1 MGDPARPFRA
11 ATQARGRRKA
21 SIGGRDFLPGW
32 AIHHRD
38 KEAFMK
44 AEENESPKSKPRLNI
59 PAGAMVIIPLRS
71 RVLFPPM
78 IMPVMVRRAE
88 RLHAVEETVR
98 QQLPIGFV
106 TQRDPNIDVPQPKDL
121 YGVGTAADV
130 LRMYTLPDG
139 QRQILVQG
147 RRRFEIAEFLETDPL
162 LIARVTMV
170 EEKVPHTK
178 EFEARILHLRQ
189 EAARALSLFPEPVNE
204 LRSMIERIEDPLSV
218 IDVVASTLD
227 LPSTEKQEILAILD
241 PEARAQRVSEKLARQ
256 IELLEL
262 SRKIG
267 DENKE
272 SIDKS
277 QRQYFLREQLKAIQ
291 KELGEEAGK
300 GSEVEEL
307 RKQIYE
313 AKMPPEVETEAL
325 KELAR
330 FERIPEMA
338 AEHSLLRTYLDWLV
352 ELPWS
357 VFSKEE
363 IDMRRAREIR
373 APTHYGLEK
382 VKKRIIEFLAVRKLM
397 PQGKSPILCLI
408 GPPGVGKTSLGQSI
422 ARAMNRKFVR
432 QSLGGVHDE
441 ADIRGHR
448 RTYIGALPGNI
459 IQGIRK
465 AGTRNPVFMLDEV
478 DKLSVS
484 FHGDPSAALLEVLD
498 PAQNATFQDHY
509 IALPFDLSQVLFIAT
524 ANVLDTIPS
533 PLRDRMEI
541 LELPGYIEE
550 DKLAIAKGYLV
561 PRQTAENGLKPENI
575 SFTDEAIREIIRSYT
590 REAGVRQLERE
601 LGAVCRSVAT
611 RIAEG
616 FNETITVKPE
626 SIPTYLGPQKFFNEI
641 ALRTSL
647 PGVATGLAW
656 TPFGGEILFVEATKM
671 AGDGKLLLTGQLGD
685 VMKESAQAALS
696 LVKSRAETLGIDS
709 DIFKKNDLHIHI
721 PAGAIPKDGPSAGV
735 TLFVALVSLLTGRRI
750 SKDVAMTGEISLRG
764 LVVPV
769 GGIKEKMLAAKRAG
783 ISCVLLPE
791 LNRKD
796 LEEIPPA
803 GRQGIRFEFLQT
815 ADEALRLAL
824 EPEAPGGFSP
834 GDRLAARPLS

>member
-1 MGDPARPFRA
+1 
-11 ATQARGRRKA
+11 
-21 SIGGRDFLPGW
+21 
-32 AIHHRD
+32 
-38 KEAFMK
+38 MK

-59 PAGAMVIIPLRS
+59 PEGAMVIIPLRN
-71 RVLFPPM
+71 RVLFPSM
-78 IMPVMVRRAE
+78 IMPVMVRRPE

-170 EEKVPHTK
+170 EEKVPQTK

-204 LRSMIERIEDPLSV
+204 LRSMIERIDDPLSL

-227 LPSTEKQEILAILD
+227 LPSAEKQEILAILD

-267 DENKE
+267 DQTKE
-272 SIDKS
+272 SMDKS

-291 KELGEEAGK
+291 KELGEEDGK

-307 RKQIYE
+307 RKKIYE
-313 AKMPPEVETEAL
+313 AKMPPEVEQEAL

-357 VFSKEE
+357 VSTKEE
-363 IDMRRAREIR
+363 IDLPKAREILD
-373 APTHYGLEK
+373 TDHYGLEK

-397 PQGKSPILCLI
+397 PEGKSPILCLV

-465 AGTRNPVFMLDEV
+465 AGSRNPVFMLDEV
-478 DKLSVS
+478 DKLSAS

-524 ANVLDTIPS
+524 ANVLDTVPG

-541 LELPGYIEE
+541 LELPGYTE
-550 DKLAIAKGYLV
+550 DEKLAIAKGYLV
-561 PRQTAENGLKPENI
+561 PRQISENGLKPEEI
-575 SFTDEAIREIIRSYT
+575 TFTDEAIREIIRSYT
-590 REAGVRQLERE
+590 REAGVRQLERQ
-601 LGAVCRSVAT
+601 LGAVCRSIAT
-611 RIAEG
+611 RVADG
-616 FNETITVKPE
+616 FQEAITVHKE
-626 SIPTYLGPQKFFNEI
+626 SLATYLGPQRFFNEI

-656 TPFGGEILFVEATKM
+656 TPFGGDILFIEATKM
-671 AGDGKLLLTGQLGD
+671 AGDGKLLLTGQLGN

-696 LVKSRAETLGIDS
+696 LVKSRAETLGIDP
-709 DIFKKNDLHIHI
+709 DVLKKSDLHIHI

-764 LVVPV
+764 LVLPV
-769 GGIKEKMLAAKRAG
+769 GGIKEKMLAARRAG

-791 LNRKD
+791 LNRRD
-796 LEEIPPA
+796 LEEIPVA
-803 GRQGIRFEFLQT
+803 GREGIRFEFLKT
-815 ADEALRLAL
+815 ADEALQLAL

-834 GDRLAARPLS
+834 GERLAARPLS

>member
-1 MGDPARPFRA
+1 
-11 ATQARGRRKA
+11 
-21 SIGGRDFLPGW
+21 
-32 AIHHRD
+32 
-38 KEAFMK
+38 MK
-44 AEENESPKSKPRLNI
+44 AEEKESPKSKQHLNI
-59 PAGAMVIIPLRS
+59 PEGAMVIIPLRN
-71 RVLFPPM
+71 RVLFPSM
-78 IMPVMVRRAE
+78 IMPVMVRRPE

-147 RRRFEIAEFLETDPL
+147 RRRFEIGEFLETDPL

-170 EEKVPHTK
+170 EEKAPQTK

-189 EAARALSLFPEPVNE
+189 EAARALSLFPEPMNE
-204 LRSMIERIEDPLSV
+204 LRSMIERIDDPLSV
-218 IDVVASTLD
+218 IDVIASTLD
-227 LPSTEKQEILAILD
+227 LPSAEKQEILAILD
-241 PEARAQRVSEKLARQ
+241 PETRAQKVSEKLARQ

-267 DENKE
+267 DETKE
-272 SIDKS
+272 SMDKS

-291 KELGEEAGK
+291 KELGEEDGK

-307 RKQIYE
+307 RKKLYE
-313 AKMPPEVETEAL
+313 AKMPPEVEKEAL

-338 AEHSLLRTYLDWLV
+338 AEHSLLRTYFDWLL

-357 VFSKEE
+357 VSTKEE
-363 IDMRRAREIR
+363 IDLPKAREILD
-373 APTHYGLEK
+373 TDHYGLEK

-397 PQGKSPILCLI
+397 PDGKSPILCLV

-465 AGTRNPVFMLDEV
+465 AGSKNPVFMLDEV
-478 DKLSVS
+478 DKLSAS

-524 ANVLDTIPS
+524 ANVLDTVPG

-541 LELPGYIEE
+541 LELPGYTE
-550 DKLAIAKGYLV
+550 DEKLAIAKGYLV
-561 PRQTAENGLKPENI
+561 PRQISENGLKPGEI
-575 SFTDEAIREIIRSYT
+575 AFTDEAIREIIRSYT
-590 REAGVRQLERE
+590 REAGVRQLERQ
-601 LGAVCRSVAT
+601 LGAVCRSIAT
-611 RIAEG
+611 RVADG
-616 FNETITVKPE
+616 FREAITVHKE
-626 SIPTYLGPQKFFNEI
+626 SLATYLGPQRFFNEI

-656 TPFGGEILFVEATKM
+656 TPFGGDILFIEATKM
-671 AGDGKLLLTGQLGD
+671 AGDGKLLLTGQLGN

-696 LVKSRAETLGIDS
+696 LVKSRAETLGIDP

-735 TLFVALVSLLTGRRI
+735 TLFVAIVSLLTGRRI

-764 LVVPV
+764 LVLPV
-769 GGIKEKMLAAKRAG
+769 GGIKEKMLAARRAG

-791 LNRKD
+791 LNRRD
-796 LEEIPPA
+796 LEEIPVA
-803 GRQGIRFEFLQT
+803 GREGIRFEFLKT
-815 ADEALRLAL
+815 ADEALQLAL

-834 GDRLAARPLS
+834 GERLAARSLS

>member
-1 MGDPARPFRA
+1 MN
-11 ATQARGRRKA
+11 T
-21 SIGGRDFLPGW
+21 
-32 AIHHRD
+32 
-38 KEAFMK
+38 E
-44 AEENESPKSKPRLNI
+44 AEEKESSKSKQRLNI
-59 PAGAMVIIPLRS
+59 PEGALVIIPMRN
-71 RVLFPPM
+71 RVLFPAM
-78 IMPVMVRRAE
+78 MMPLSVRSPSR
-88 RLHAVEETVR
+88 RHAVEEAVR
-98 QQLPIGFV
+98 QQVPIGFV
-106 TQRDPNIDVPQPKDL
+106 VQRDPNIEVPEPKDL
-121 YGVGTAADV
+121 YEVGTAADV
-130 LRMYTLPDG
+130 VRMFALPDG
-139 QRQILVQG
+139 QRQVLVQG
-147 RRRFEIAEFLETDPL
+147 RRRFEIGEFLETDPV

-170 EEKVPHTK
+170 EEKIPQTK

-189 EAARALSLFPEPVNE
+189 EATRALSLFPEPMNE
-204 LRSMIERIEDPLSV
+204 LRAMIERIEDPLSV
-218 IDVVASTLD
+218 IDMIASTLD
-227 LPSTEKQEILAILD
+227 LPTAEKQEILGILD
-241 PEARAQRVSEKLARQ
+241 PEARAQSVSEKLARQ

-262 SRKIG
+262 TKKIG
-267 DENKE
+267 AETKE
-272 SIDKS
+272 SMDKS

-291 KELGEEAGK
+291 KELGETDGK
-300 GSEVEEL
+300 DVEVEEL
-307 RKQIYE
+307 RKKLYD
-313 AKMPPEVETEAL
+313 AKMPPEVEKEAL

-330 FERIPEMA
+330 LERIPEA
-338 AEHSLLRTYLDWLV
+338 APEHSLLRTYFDWLV

-357 VFSKEE
+357 IFTEEE
-363 IDMRRAREIR
+363 IDLPKAREILD
-373 APTHYGLEK
+373 ADHYGLEK

-397 PQGKSPILCLI
+397 PHGKSPILCLV

-448 RTYIGALPGNI
+448 RTYVGALPGNI

-465 AGTRNPVFMLDEV
+465 AGSRNPVFMLDEV
-478 DKLSVS
+478 DKLSAS

-498 PAQNATFQDHY
+498 PSQNSTFQDHY
-509 IALPFDLSQVLFIAT
+509 LAVPFDLSQVLFIAT
-524 ANVLDTIPS
+524 ANVLDTVPG

-656 TPFGGEILFVEATKM
+656 TPFGGDILFVEATKM

-696 LVKSRAETLGIDS
+696 LVKSRTESLGIDP

-721 PAGAIPKDGPSAGV
+721 PAGAIPKDGPSAGI
-735 TLFVALVSLLTGRRI
+735 TLFVALVSLLTGQRI

-764 LVVPV
+764 LVLPV
-769 GGIKEKMLAAKRAG
+769 GGIKEKVLAAKRAG

-791 LNRKD
+791 LNRRD
-796 LEEIPPA
+796 MEEIPIS
-803 GRQGIRFEFLQT
+803 GREGIRFEFLKT
-815 ADEALRLAL
+815 ADQALLLAL

-834 GDRLAARPLS
+834 GERLAARSIS

>member
-1 MGDPARPFRA
+1 MNAE
-11 ATQARGRRKA
+11 AT
-21 SIGGRDFLPGW
+21 
-32 AIHHRD
+32 
-38 KEAFMK
+38 ET
-44 AEENESPKSKPRLNI
+44 PKSKARLNI
-59 PAGAMVIIPLRS
+59 PEGALVIISMRN
-71 RVLFPPM
+71 RVLFPAM
-78 IMPVMVRRAE
+78 MMPLSVRSPAR
-88 RLHAVEETVR
+88 RHAVEEAVR
-98 QQLPIGFV
+98 QQVPIGFV
-106 TQRDPNIDVPQPKDL
+106 VQRDPNIEVPEPKDL

-130 LRMYTLPDG
+130 VRMFALPDG
-139 QRQILVQG
+139 QRQVLVQG
-147 RRRFEIAEFLETDPL
+147 RRRFEIGEFLETDPV

-170 EEKVPHTK
+170 EEKIPQTK

-189 EAARALSLFPEPVNE
+189 EVARALSLFPEPMNE
-204 LRSMIERIEDPLSV
+204 LRAMIERIEDPLSV
-218 IDVVASTLD
+218 IDMIASTLD
-227 LPSTEKQEILAILD
+227 LPTAEKQEILGILD

-262 SRKIG
+262 SKKIG
-267 DENKE
+267 AETKE
-272 SIDKS
+272 SMDKS

-291 KELGEEAGK
+291 KELGETDGK
-300 GSEVEEL
+300 SVEVEEL
-307 RKQIYE
+307 RKKLYD
-313 AKMPPEVETEAL
+313 AKMPPEVEKEAL

-330 FERIPEMA
+330 LERIPEA
-338 AEHSLLRTYLDWLV
+338 APEHSLLRTYFDWLV

-357 VFSKEE
+357 IFTEEE
-363 IDMRRAREIR
+363 IDLPKAREILD
-373 APTHYGLEK
+373 ADHYGLEK

-397 PQGKSPILCLI
+397 PHGKSPILCLV

-448 RTYIGALPGNI
+448 RTYVGALPGNI

-465 AGTRNPVFMLDEV
+465 AGSRNPVFMLDEV
-478 DKLSVS
+478 DKLSAS

-498 PAQNATFQDHY
+498 PSQNSTFQDHY
-509 IALPFDLSQVLFIAT
+509 LAVPFDLSQVLFIAT
-524 ANVLDTIPS
+524 ANVLDTVPG

-626 SIPTYLGPQKFFNEI
+626 SIPTYLGPEKFFNEI

-656 TPFGGEILFVEATKM
+656 TPFGGDILFVEATKM

-764 LVVPV
+764 LVLPV

-783 ISCVLLPE
+783 ISSVLLPE
-791 LNRKD
+791 LNRRNM
-796 LEEIPPA
+796 EEIPPA
-803 GRQGIRFEFLQT
+803 AREGIRFEFLKT

-824 EPEAPGGFSP
+824 EPEAPSGFSP
-834 GDRLAARPLS
+834 GERLAARSIS

>member
-1 MGDPARPFRA
+1 MF
-11 ATQARGRRKA
+11 
-21 SIGGRDFLPGW
+21 
-32 AIHHRD
+32 
-38 KEAFMK
+38 
-44 AEENESPKSKPRLNI
+44 
-59 PAGAMVIIPLRS
+59 
-71 RVLFPPM
+71 
-78 IMPVMVRRAE
+78 
-88 RLHAVEETVR
+88 
-98 QQLPIGFV
+98 
-106 TQRDPNIDVPQPKDL
+106 
-121 YGVGTAADV
+121 
-130 LRMYTLPDG
+130 TLPDG

-147 RRRFEIAEFLETDPL
+147 RRRFEIGEYLETDPVF
-162 LIARVTMV
+162 IARVTMV
-170 EEKVPHTK
+170 EERIPETK

-189 EAARALSLFPEPVNE
+189 EAARALSLFPEPMNE
-204 LRSMIERIEDPLSV
+204 LRSMIERTEDPLTV
-218 IDVVASTLD
+218 IDMIASTLD
-227 LPSTEKQEILAILD
+227 LPSAEKQEILAILD

-267 DENKE
+267 DETKE
-272 SIDKS
+272 SMDKS

-291 KELGEEAGK
+291 KELGEEDGK
-300 GSEVEEL
+300 TVEVEEL
-307 RKQIYE
+307 RKKLYE
-313 AKMPPEVETEAL
+313 AKMPPEVEKEAL
-325 KELAR
+325 KELNR

-338 AEHSLLRTYLDWLV
+338 AEHSLIRTYFDWLV

-357 VFSKEE
+357 IFTKEE
-363 IDMRRAREIR
+363 IELPKAREILD
-373 APTHYGLEK
+373 ADHHGLEK

-397 PQGKSPILCLI
+397 PQGKSPILCLV

-448 RTYIGALPGNI
+448 RTYVGALPGNI

-465 AGTRNPVFMLDEV
+465 AGSRNPVFMLDEV
-478 DKLSVS
+478 DKLSAS
-484 FHGDPSAALLEVLD
+484 FHGNPSAALLEVLD

-509 IALPFDLSQVLFIAT
+509 LALPFDLSQVLFIAT
-524 ANVLDTIPS
+524 ANVLDTIPG

-561 PRQTAENGLKPENI
+561 PRQVAENGLKLEDIN
-575 SFTDEAIREIIRSYT
+575 FTDDAIREIIRSYT

-611 RIAEG
+611 RVAEG
-616 FNETITVKPE
+616 IKATITVDKG
-626 SIPTYLGPQKFFNEI
+626 SLPTYLGPQKFFNEI

-656 TPFGGEILFVEATKM
+656 TPFGGDILFVEATKM
-671 AGDGKLLLTGQLGD
+671 PGDGKLLLTGQLGD

-709 DIFKKNDLHIHI
+709 DTFRKNDLHIHI
-721 PAGAIPKDGPSAGV
+721 PAGAIPKDGPSAGI

-764 LVVPV
+764 LVLPV

-796 LEEIPPA
+796 LAEIPTS
-803 GRQGIRFEFLQT
+803 GREGIRFEFLKT

-834 GDRLAARPLS
+834 GERLAARSVS

>member
-1 MGDPARPFRA
+1 MSSEQKEDPKVN
-11 ATQARGRRKA
+11 RRVTVP
-21 SIGGRDFLPGW
+21 PG
-32 AIHHRD
+32 AL
-38 KEAFMK
+38 M
-44 AEENESPKSKPRLNI
+44 LL
-59 PAGAMVIIPLRS
+59 PLRQA
-71 RVLFPPM
+71 VLFPSTV
-78 IMPVMVRRAE
+78 MPLVVGRPAS
-88 RLHAVEETVR
+88 LQVVEEAVR
-98 QQLPIGFV
+98 QQSRIGFV
-106 TQRDPNIDVPQPKDL
+106 AQRDGSIEAPRPEDL
-121 YGVGTAADV
+121 FRVGTAADI
-130 LRMYTLPDG
+130 LRMYSLPDG
-139 QRQILVQG
+139 QRQIIIQG
-147 RRRFEIAEFLETDPL
+147 RQRFEIAEFIDTDPY
-162 LIARVTMV
+162 LIARVTLV
-170 EEKVPHTK
+170 EENTPQSN
-178 EFEARILHLRQ
+178 EFQARIIHLRQ
-189 EAARALSLFPEPVNE
+189 EAAKALALLPEPMIE
-204 LRSMIERIEDPLSV
+204 LKSTIERIDNPLAL
-218 IDVVASTLD
+218 IDIIASTLD
-227 LPSTEKQEILAILD
+227 LPLEERQEILATLD
-241 PEARAQRVSEKLARQ
+241 PQQRAQLVSEKLARQ
-256 IELLEL
+256 ISLLEL
-262 SRKIG
+262 SKKIG
-267 DENKE
+267 DQTKQ
-272 SIDKS
+272 SLDQA

-291 KELGEEAGK
+291 KELGEETGENI
-300 GSEVEEL
+300 EVEEL
-307 RKQIYE
+307 RKKIAD
-313 AKMPPEVETEAL
+313 AKMPAAVETEVL
-325 KELAR
+325 RELSR
-330 FERIPEMA
+330 FERMPEMA
-338 AEHSLLRTYLDWLV
+338 AERSMIRTYLDWMV

-357 VFSKEE
+357 VSSEE
-363 IDMRRAREIR
+363 QIDLPRARAILD
-373 APTHYGLEK
+373 TDHYGLEK
-382 VKKRIIEFLAVRKLM
+382 VKKRIVEFLAVRKLK
-397 PQGKSPILCLI
+397 PEGKSPILCFV

-448 RTYIGALPGNI
+448 RTYVGALPGNI

-465 AGTRNPVFMLDEV
+465 AGSRNPVFMLDEV
-478 DKLSVS
+478 DKLSAS

-498 PAQNATFQDHY
+498 PSQNSTFQDHY
-509 IALPFDLSQVLFIAT
+509 LAVPFDLSQVLFIAT
-524 ANVLDTIPS
+524 ANVLDTVPG

-626 SIPTYLGPQKFFNEI
+626 SIPTYLGPEKFFNEI

-656 TPFGGEILFVEATKM
+656 TPFGGDILFVEATKM

-764 LVVPV
+764 LVLPV
-769 GGIKEKMLAAKRAG
+769 GGIKEKVLAAKRAG

-791 LNRKD
+791 LNRRD
-796 LEEIPPA
+796 MEEIPTS
-803 GRQGIRFEFLQT
+803 GREGIRLEFLKT
-815 ADEALRLAL
+815 ADQALLLAL

-834 GDRLAARPLS
+834 GERLAARSIS